1 MPPVKHFSTRNLS
14 TAASLCRS
22 VSLTLGPLRPGI
34 RARLQTMFLA
44 RNCQP
49 FGSIPPDRPVGAEG
63 DLPWLTAPRS
73 EIRRKL
79 LALAFRLED
88 DLAAGNLRSRLH
100 SISYSLLYRCS
111 LLHRRWPN

>member
-63 DLPWLTAPRS
+63 DLPWLTEPRS

-79 LALAFRLED
+79 LALACRLVYA
-88 DLAAGNLRSRLH
+88 LAPGNPRWSLH
-100 SISYSLLYRCS
+100 SISSGSVY
-111 LLHRRWPN
+111 PFVPF